1 MLTFHEL
8 MGFMSPKMA
17 NQILDDTQTNN
28 KDVYR
33 ALVVSMAQVLKAR
46 PEFLSRQPKER
57 RHKNFVQSLSK
68 PGFEEHAGNL
78 IRGWLFKEHKEV
90 LTSFLEK
97 LEIEHEEGMVDDLPE
112 TMSDEKLNGAIDML
126 LENTTVNWSRYTS
139 PRLMHRTKIAGTTST
154 PCLPTMSDCNSVA
167 ENFT

>member
-17 NQILDDTQTNN
+17 DQILDDTQTNN

-33 ALVVSMAQVLKAR
+33 ALVVSIAQVLKAR

-57 RHKNFVQSLSK
+57 RHKNFIQTLTK

-90 LTSFLEK
+90 LTGFLDN
-97 LEIEHEEGMVDDLPE
+97 LEIEHEEGMVDNLPK
-112 TMSDEKLNGAIDML
+112 TMSNEKIKGAVDML
-126 LENTTVNWSRYTS
+126 LDKHNKELVAVYLTAFNASNEDRWDNLDSMLADDE
-139 PRLMHRTKIAGTTST
+139 RLQLGG
-154 PCLPTMSDCNSVA
+154 
-167 ENFT
+167 